1 MLRILIADDHDLILK
16 GLKQILKE
24 AFPSAL
30 IEEVKNA
37 EGVFKKAIQQEWDIV
52 ISDISM
58 PGRGGLD
65 MLHDL
70 KESFPKMPVLIL
82 SVHPEEQYAMRVLRA
97 GAAGYLSKGSANDE
111 LVKAVQ
117 RILLGR
123 KYISPYMAEK
133 LAEQIDV
140 PLSKPLHAIL
150 SDKEFHIFKLIAE
163 GKSIVEIAAMLS
175 VSQTTISTH
184 KAKLLTK
191 MHMRANAELT
201 RYALENKL
209 I

>member
-117 RILLGR
+117 HILLGR

-140 PLSKPLHAIL
+140 PLSKPLHTIL

-191 MHMRANAELT
+191 MQMRANAELT
-201 RYALENKL
+201 RYAIENKL